1 MNYRTDR
8 TALPWSDF
16 IRVLALLGL
25 LGLAGGVAAVSYHQF
40 SICTTGTNCQECIER
55 GAFSLTPDAKQKE
68 VVANGLSPDGLPLMT
83 KTKDCE
89 FKDGMN
95 WVCKDGRLLMT
106 SVNGKVHLTYLGP
119 PIQLEGRKVEVC
131 LK

>member
-1 MNYRTDR
+1 
-8 TALPWSDF
+8 
-16 IRVLALLGL
+16 
-25 LGLAGGVAAVSYHQF
+25 
-40 SICTTGTNCQECIER
+40 
-55 GAFSLTPDAKQKE
+55 
-68 VVANGLSPDGLPLMT
+68 MT

-106 SVNGKVHLTYLGP
+106 SVNGKVHLTYMGP
-119 PIQLEGRKVEVC
+119 PIQFEGRKVEVC